1 MERNAAMTFGDEALA
16 ILIAKEE
23 IRELA
28 MLYSRAV
35 DRRDIALLKTL
46 YTSDATDN
54 HGEYYNG
61 PASGFIEFVGSSI
74 PNTPYTGHHICNHLI
89 FVNGHEGEGEGEVYA
104 IALHIL
110 PDGQGGYLEYNLAVR
125 YLDHYRKEAG
135 RWLFA
140 SRTVTFDMSMTRPI
154 AAPETAIVKP
164 GQDVSY
170 SVLTSRLFAIGPRS

>member
-1 MERNAAMTFGDEALA
+1 MTFEGGALA
-16 ILIAKEE
+16 ILIAKED

-35 DRRDIALLKTL
+35 DRRDIALLETL

-74 PNTPYTGHHICNHLI
+74 PSTPYTGHHICNHLI
-89 FVNGHEGEGEGEVYA
+89 YVDGDEGEGEVYA

-140 SRTVTFDMSMTRPI
+140 SRTVTFDMSVTRPI
-154 AAPETAIVKP
+154 AAPETTIVKP

-170 SVLTSRLFAIGPRS
+170 SVLTSRLFAFGPRR